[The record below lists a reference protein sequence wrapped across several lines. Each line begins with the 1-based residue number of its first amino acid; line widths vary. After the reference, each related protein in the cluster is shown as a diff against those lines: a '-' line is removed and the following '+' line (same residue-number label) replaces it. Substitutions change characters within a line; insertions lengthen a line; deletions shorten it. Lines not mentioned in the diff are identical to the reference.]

1 MTFANRKFY
10 NSSFLRGTNRSTAA
24 FLRPEILD
32 FQQKKLPCSC
42 FITIKYERKKF
53 PQFHIWKQQKQ
64 AFASTSGPCGSK
76 SRNRRTGAAGKKP
89 VRKEKKL
96 ETTEKSADLTDAHRP
111 KRNSVSGG
119 AHLRFGGNA
128 TEFRAERVRQIRKK
142 FRRIRVFFA
151 ALPCAVLPLLVD
163 ELEARGIIQFPGA
176 RLYFK

>member
-1 MTFANRKFY
+1 MNGKSFHNFISGNSKNRLLQAHPDPVAAKA
-10 NSSFLRGTNRSTAA
+10 GTAA
-24 FLRPEILD
+24 QGLPE
-32 FQQKKLPCSC
+32 
-42 FITIKYERKKF
+42 
-53 PQFHIWKQQKQ
+53 
-64 AFASTSGPCGSK
+64 
-76 SRNRRTGAAGKKP
+76 KKP

-163 ELEARGIIQFPGA
+163 ELEARRIVQFPGA